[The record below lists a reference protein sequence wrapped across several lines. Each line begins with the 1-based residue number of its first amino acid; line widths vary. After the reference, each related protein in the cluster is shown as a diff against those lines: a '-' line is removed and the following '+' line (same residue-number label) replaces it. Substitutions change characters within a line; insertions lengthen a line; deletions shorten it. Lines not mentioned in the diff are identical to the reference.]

1 MAEWIG
7 SWTVNVAV
15 SSVQGLLV
23 DVEQTHA
30 FAFAHHS
37 VVPTSL
43 LVYRR
48 QNDACANDSNG
59 YTTIPVVLYVR

>member
-7 SWTVNVAV
+7 RWTVNVAV

-30 FAFAHHS
+30 YAFAHHS
-37 VVPTSL
+37 GAYKFIGTQKPK
-43 LVYRR
+43 
-48 QNDACANDSNG
+48 
-59 YTTIPVVLYVR
+59 